1 MPAIVPRAGDDDDD
15 DWETDPDYVNN
26 MSEEQQRWGGARD
39 TGILDMN
46 QFREEIRQEDEAAGL
61 KRQEEEGYKSSTGYG
76 GKFGV
81 MADRQDK
88 SAMGWEYSEKIAKHD
103 SQKDY
108 KTGFGGQFG
117 VQNDRQDKSA
127 VGWDHSQ
134 KVDKHNS
141 QTGKSHFNIAFHLCG
156 FVFQWCLCPCQITR
170 TDLGAS
176 LVSKK
181 SRISPQLAGI
191 TRRPN
196 SNTIVRRV
204 SQSRKCQLCLYS
216 VGFEQITRRA
226 SEASLVFRQT
236 EWTSQPTD
244 GNITRKLIST
254 SLKKVC
260 FICILC
266 SIELEEAFLSF
277 CMRIFNIAS

>member
-1 MPAIVPRAGDDDDD
+1 MPVTIPKVGDDSDD

-39 TGILDMN
+39 TGVLDMN
-46 QFREEIRQEDEAAGL
+46 QFREEIRQEDEAARL

-81 MADRQDK
+81 MQDRQDK

-141 QTGKSHFNIAFHLCG
+141 QKGKDH
-156 FVFQWCLCPCQITR
+156 
-170 TDLGAS
+170 
-176 LVSKK
+176 
-181 SRISPQLAGI
+181 
-191 TRRPN
+191 
-196 SNTIVRRV
+196 
-204 SQSRKCQLCLYS
+204 
-216 VGFEQITRRA
+216 
-226 SEASLVFRQT
+226 
-236 EWTSQPTD
+236 TS
-244 GNITRKLIST
+244 IL
-254 SLKKVC
+254 L
-260 FICILC
+260 FIFD
-266 SIELEEAFLSF
+266 FLSF
-277 CMRIFNIAS
+277 NIVIVPVRL